1 MSLTHQTPVP
11 AAGAIVGRRRF
22 LNSAAAL
29 GAATVGLVA
38 CNENRNGAPA
48 SAPASAASATP
59 AAPAAANGGGAGS
72 APKCKG

>member
-48 SAPASAASATP
+48 SAVMMPAVTSGRSP
-59 AAPAAANGGGAGS
+59 
-72 APKCKG
+72 